1 MAIEKIGDWDKV
13 RLARFVERAIAT
25 GVGANLP
32 PSLIGEELRS
42 TGLLVVEND
51 LEISPQA
58 IQYLKDVLGL
68 P

>member
-1 MAIEKIGDWDKV
+1 MPEELIGNWDKV
-13 RLARFVERAIAT
+13 RLARFVERAIST

-51 LEISPQA
+51 LELSPQA
-58 IQYLKDVLGL
+58 IQYLMSVLGL